1 MSGGL
6 FALLD
11 DVAALARLAAAS
23 VDDVGAAAGRASV
36 KAAGVVVDDTAVTPQ
51 YVRGV
56 TADREFPIVKKIAI
70 GSLRNK
76 LLFIL
81 PAALLLSQF
90 LPWALTPL
98 LMLGG
103 TYLCYEG
110 FEKVWGAV
118 RGHHDHDE
126 PVAMQGP
133 DAEKTVV
140 SGAIRTDFILSAEIM
155 VIALNEV
162 AEEPFVSRALILI
175 VVAIAITLL
184 VYGVVAAIVKM
195 DDAGLALAQRESA
208 GAQKLGRGL
217 VHHRVGRIAPRVER
231 VQRAPEERL
240 DDRVGRA
247 RAPRERGD
255 ECLRT
260 TVTAQGAVAQV
271 HDRGPRS
278 AGDLHLGN
286 LVHLDGRI
294 VAFDALEFEPELRWI
309 DVMSETAFL
318 TKAQSYYANLSNQGQ
333 SAVKSYKW
341 THAWD
346 DKSYGSYVLL
356 AKLTGQQAYHQDAQ
370 RWLNWWTVGGTAH
383 GADGTRVNYSPGGQ
397 AVLDQWGSLRY
408 AANTSFLA
416 LVYSD
421 AITDPTLKAR
431 YHDFAVRQ
439 INYALGQNPL
449 GRSFVVGFGTN
460 PPRNPHHRTAHGSCA
475 RPGFWRDSSTRAS
488 SASTTRAGSPMDGAS
503 T

>member
-11 DVAALARLAAAS
+11 DVAALARMAAAS

-110 FEKVWGAV
+110 FEKVWGAI

-126 PVAMQGP
+126 PAALQGP
-133 DAEKTVV
+133 EAEKTVV

-195 DDAGLALAQRESA
+195 DDAGLGLAQRESA

-217 VHHRVGRIAPRVER
+217 VHAMPRLMTVISVVGTAAMLWVGGHILLNGVDDLGWHALYDLVHHAEEAVHDAVEGIGAALAWL
-231 VQRAPEERL
+231 VN
-240 DDRVGRA
+240 
-247 RAPRERGD
+247 
-255 ECLRT
+255 
-260 TVTAQGAVAQV
+260 TAASALIGLVVGAVV
-271 HDRGPRS
+271 
-278 AGDLHLGN
+278 
-286 LVHLDGRI
+286 
-294 VAFDALEFEPELRWI
+294 VA
-309 DVMSETAFL
+309 VM
-318 TKAQSYYANLSNQGQ
+318 
-333 SAVKSYKW
+333 
-341 THAWD
+341 H
-346 DKSYGSYVLL
+346 VL
-356 AKLTGQQAYHQDAQ
+356 
-370 RWLNWWTVGGTAH
+370 
-383 GADGTRVNYSPGGQ
+383 P
-397 AVLDQWGSLRY
+397 
-408 AANTSFLA
+408 
-416 LVYSD
+416 
-421 AITDPTLKAR
+421 
-431 YHDFAVRQ
+431 
-439 INYALGQNPL
+439 
-449 GRSFVVGFGTN
+449 FGKKK
-460 PPRNPHHRTAHGSCA
+460 H
-475 RPGFWRDSSTRAS
+475 
-488 SASTTRAGSPMDGAS
+488 
-503 T
+503 